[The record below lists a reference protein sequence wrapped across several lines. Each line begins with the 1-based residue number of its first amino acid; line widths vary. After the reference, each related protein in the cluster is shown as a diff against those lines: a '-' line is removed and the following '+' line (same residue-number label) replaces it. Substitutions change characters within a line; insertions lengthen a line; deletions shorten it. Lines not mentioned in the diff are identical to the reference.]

1 MDKIFTSPP
10 LLRLLQKMGTATTG
24 TFQINRVEK
33 APLKS
38 VKEMETL
45 QRGSS
50 DVSTEINCNV
60 TFVRWKDNKI
70 VTVASTLYG

>member
-70 VTVASTLYG
+70 VTVASSLYG

>member
-1 MDKIFTSPP
+1 
-10 LLRLLQKMGTATTG
+10 
-24 TFQINRVEK
+24 
-33 APLKS
+33 
-38 VKEMETL
+38 METL